1 VSTATPRLILVLS
14 LAALTGCGQKGALYL
29 PDKNATVVAPAPAA
43 PAEQPAPQPSA
54 PGQPLPPKKTDQDGD
69 SQPPQ

>member
-1 VSTATPRLILVLS
+1 VSTATPRLIFVLS
-14 LAALTGCGQKGALYL
+14 LAELTGCGQKGALYL

-54 PGQPLPPKKTDQDGD
+54 PGQPLPPKKSDQDGD

>member
-1 VSTATPRLILVLS
+1 MSTATLRLIVVVS
-14 LAALTGCGQKGALYL
+14 LAVLAGCGQKGALYL

-43 PAEQPAPQPSA
+43 PAEQPATESSPA
-54 PGQPLPPKKTDQDGD
+54 GQPVPPKKTDQDGD